1 MERAK
6 RVLSVAVAHGY
17 GLGLGFG
24 VDLAFTRR
32 ESVRNVRLNF
42 GKSHAINLSALS
54 AGARPAAL
62 FRLKSA
68 CSNLDRQS

>member
-6 RVLSVAVAHGY
+6 RVRSVAVAQ
-17 GLGLGFG
+17 GFG
-24 VDLAFTRR
+24 FDLVFTRP

-42 GKSHAINLSALS
+42 GKSREINLSALS

-68 CSNLDRQS
+68 GSNLERQS